1 MMLFSGC
8 NQFSA
13 LELIHRRV
21 LHTCTE
27 ASTVIIS
34 GTSYVLPPRSQF
46 LLSNLQDFCDH
57 LYLELA
63 GMVSYLF
70 ERLCLC
76 AWCCVYILYMQSVLE
91 AKHSRLLY

>member
-8 NQFSA
+8 SQFSA
-13 LELIHRRV
+13 LELIHRQV

-34 GTSYVLPPRSQF
+34 GTSYVLPPCSQF

-63 GMVSYLF
+63 GMVSRLF
-70 ERLCLC
+70 G
-76 AWCCVYILYMQSVLE
+76 CVCVCGAIYIFKVY
-91 AKHSRLLY
+91 